1 MQFVDEQVSSC
12 RRAAQNL
19 QLCPRTLAAW
29 RRRSKRSCLAAPV
42 RGRPVLEPLHEQR
55 TVVTAILE
63 ETGPG
68 LGLPTLQAYCSQ
80 TPRCILTYL
89 LRGYR
94 QQFQADHRQVIE
106 TLHWQRPGAVWAIDH
121 SEPPRPIDGC
131 YTRILAVRDLASGMQ
146 LAWTPVL
153 DATAAEALS
162 VLEALVQAHGP
173 PLVLKSD
180 NGSAFL
186 SRDFATWLSRWQ
198 IVPLLS
204 PVRMPRFNGACEA
217 GIGGAKRRTEY
228 LAARHGRD
236 LNWSANDLYAAQQ
249 WANEEHYPGGLAAGT
264 AANRFAARQQI
275 EPAERDKLRA
285 AVVQYERQHNDDACT
300 AGIVLTDMLLAAH
313 NRRAVRHALV
323 ELGYLDITRRSIPQ
337 PLHVVKCARNT

>member
-1 MQFVDEQVSSC
+1 VQFVDDHMPSC
-12 RRAAQNL
+12 RRAAQSL

-29 RRRSKRSCLAAPV
+29 RRRSKRNCLAAQV
-42 RGRPVLEPLHEQR
+42 RGRPVREPLREQR
-55 TVVTAILE
+55 TAVTAILE

-68 LGLPTLQAYCSQ
+68 LGLPTLQACCPQ

-94 QQFQADHRQVIE
+94 QQFQADHHQVVE
-106 TLHWQRPGAVWAIDH
+106 TLHWKRPGAVWAIDH

-131 YTRILAVRDLASGMQ
+131 YAQILAVRDLASGMQ
-146 LAWTPVL
+146 LAWTPVH
-153 DATAAEALS
+153 DATAAEALAT
-162 VLEALVQAHGP
+162 LESLVQSHGP

-186 SRDFATWLSRWQ
+186 SRDFAAWLDRWQ

-217 GIGGAKRRTEY
+217 GIGAAKCRTAY
-228 LAARHGRD
+228 LAARHGRHP
-236 LNWSANDLYAAQQ
+236 NWSANDLYAAQL
-249 WANEEHYPGGLAAGT
+249 WANEEHYPDGLAAGT
-264 AANRFAARQQI
+264 AATRFAARTQI
-275 EPAERDKLRA
+275 DLAERDKLRA
-285 AVVQYERQHNDDACT
+285 AVVQYERQWNNDACT
-300 AGIVLTDMLLAAH
+300 AGDVLTDTLLAVH
-313 NRRAVRHALV
+313 HRRAVRQALV

-337 PLHVVKCARNT
+337 PLHVVKCARIT

>member
-1 MQFVDEQVSSC
+1 MQFVDEQVPSC
-12 RRAAQNL
+12 RRAAQTL

-29 RRRSKRSCLAAPV
+29 RRRSKRSRLAAQV
-42 RGRPVLEPLHEQR
+42 RGRPVREPLPDER
-55 TVVTAILE
+55 TVVTAMLE

-68 LGLPTLQAYCSQ
+68 LGLPTLQAYCPQ
-80 TPRCILTYL
+80 TPRCILSYL

-106 TLHWQRPGAVWAIDH
+106 TLRWQRPGAVWAIDH

-162 VLEALVQAHGP
+162 VLEALVQANGP

-186 SRDFATWLSRWQ
+186 SQAFGTWLERWQ

-217 GIGGAKRRTEY
+217 GIGAAKRRTEY

-236 LNWSANDLYAAQQ
+236 PNWSANDLYAAQL
-249 WANEEHYPGGLAAGT
+249 WANEEHYPDGLAAGT
-264 AANRFAARQQI
+264 AANRFAARPQI

-285 AVVQYERQHNDDACT
+285 CRRTIRASKER
-300 AGIVLTDMLLAAH
+300 
-313 NRRAVRHALV
+313 
-323 ELGYLDITRRSIPQ
+323 
-337 PLHVVKCARNT
+337 